1 MHPFVIGAQQNESV
15 LLLQF
20 IGHLEGNTV
29 SQEVDMGSFKLHILG
44 SQDKVQKGNITDNGE
59 MVHRFRSYRGDK
71 DGGGRGGGNSKQRC
85 RCRKWPENCQHTVFG
100 FRYHLTV
107 AQAVLKLWN

>member
-59 MVHRFRSYRGDK
+59 MVH
-71 DGGGRGGGNSKQRC
+71 
-85 RCRKWPENCQHTVFG
+85 
-100 FRYHLTV
+100 
-107 AQAVLKLWN
+107 